1 MNLKAWT
8 ICSLGLL
15 GCFGPARLVL
25 AQANAPI
32 PPAQPNQP
40 IDRPYSLRL
49 GEPLVL
55 ERQLS
60 EALQTIQ
67 SPMSFMFPHPCSEGA
82 AGCELR
88 HGFAFVDT
96 NAASVQGAPARPIAA
111 LRLAPTLG
119 YEWRH
124 GDEQVHAVE
133 GGLLAQGHRGNL
145 SFRLD
150 ARMVTEMHE
159 DFDHPS
165 YDREFIEKQDEEAS
179 GTVAYTSYSRYRGD
193 LNYDAAIG
201 RFSAGRD
208 TPHWGPALY
217 NNLVFHR
224 DAIPFHYLT
233 YSTGVGPLRVI
244 TLYGQLQGEDN
255 RVSGR
260 EAQSRSVY
268 AHRYEWAAGAD
279 WVIGIS
285 EQLIVYSYEEPFAF
299 LPILPLFIYKGG
311 AYERLNNGNIAGD
324 VNWRFAPWGR
334 VYGEFL
340 IDDIQSPTS
349 LFDDNWGNKW
359 AVLGGLHLTKAW
371 VLPHTTRPTTFGAIV
386 EMSRLEPWVY
396 THYEPGTSQSLNRGH
411 PLGNSIGP
419 DAWTVDLS
427 LFANQRDDQR
437 ADRKPWVLGM
447 HLRLGEKGGTDAA
460 DVLGSHANNTTTKHF
475 LSGPVQEIRRMSM
488 QGGYSFGALHV
499 LGDLGYEKNADG
511 ESLVGWV
518 GVKWL

>member
-1 MNLKAWT
+1 M

-15 GCFGPARLVL
+15 GSL
-25 AQANAPI
+25 AQAQ
-32 PPAQPNQP
+32 PAQPNQP

-55 ERQLS
+55 ERQLG
-60 EALQTIQ
+60 EALQAVQ
-67 SPMSFMFPHPCSEGA
+67 SPMSFMFPRPCVESESA
-82 AGCELR
+82 HANGCALQ
-88 HGFAFVDT
+88 HGFAFADT
-96 NAASVQGAPARPIAA
+96 SAASVQGAQGRPSAA
-111 LRLAPTLG
+111 LYLAPNLG
-119 YEWRH
+119 YEWRTSE
-124 GDEQVHAVE
+124 EQVHAVE
-133 GGLLAQGHRGNL
+133 GGLQALGHRGNL

-150 ARMVTEMHE
+150 ARMTTEMHE
-159 DFDHPS
+159 DFDHAS

-179 GTVAYTSYSRYRGD
+179 GTIAYTSYSRYRGD

-233 YSTGVGPLRVI
+233 YSTGVGPLRVM

-260 EAQSRSVY
+260 QAQSRSVY
-268 AHRYEWAAGAD
+268 AHRYEWAFGAD
-279 WVIGIS
+279 WVMGIS

-359 AVLGGLHLTKAW
+359 AVLGGMQVTKAW
-371 VLPHTTRPTTFGAIV
+371 VLPHTTRPTTFGVIAEIA
-386 EMSRLEPWVY
+386 RLEPWVY

-419 DAWTVDLS
+419 DAWTIDLS
-427 LFANQRDDQR
+427 LMADQR
-437 ADRKPWVLGM
+437 ADQKPWVLGM
-447 HLRLGEKGGTDAA
+447 RLRLGEKGGTDAA
-460 DVLGSHANNTTTKHF
+460 NVLGSPPLNNTQKHY
-475 LSGPVQEIRRMSM
+475 LSGPVQEIRRMSV

-518 GVKWL
+518 GVRWL